1 MDRTVEVVVRVI
13 TVLRTGK
20 GFKPA
25 YVQALHRQV
34 RRWLPGAETVC
45 LTNEE
50 SIAGEETIPLQYNW
64 PGWWS
69 KMELF
74 RPDIEGDLL
83 FMDLDTIIVGPL
95 DEIAATT
102 KLTVLRDFYR
112 PHALASG
119 IMFIPEKDRAGIWTA
134 WMRDPE
140 SVIAYQRHG
149 DQGFLERFW
158 HDEADRWQDVLPG
171 KLVSYK
177 ADVRKHDE
185 VVPKDARII
194 AFHGKPRPWDLS
206 KEHFLHAVAGY

>member
-1 MDRTVEVVVRVI
+1 VRVA

-25 YVQALHRQV
+25 HVQALHRQV
-34 RRWLPGAETVC
+34 RKWLPGAETVC
-45 LTNEE
+45 LTNEK
-50 SIAGEETIPLQYNW
+50 SIAGEETIALQHGW

-74 RPDIEGDLL
+74 RPDIKGDLL
-83 FMDLDTIIVGPL
+83 FMDLDTIVIGPL
-95 DEIAATT
+95 DEIAAVS

-112 PHALASG
+112 PHAIQSSV
-119 IMFIPEKDRAGIWTA
+119 MFIPESDREEIWQN

-140 SVIAYQRHG
+140 NAIAYQRHG

-158 HDEADRWQDVLPG
+158 HEKAIRWQNILPG
-171 KLVSYK
+171 KIVSYK
-177 ADVRKHDE
+177 ADVRKHGE
-185 VVPKDARII
+185 VVPKDASVI

-206 KEHFLHAVAGY
+206 KEHFLYAVAGY